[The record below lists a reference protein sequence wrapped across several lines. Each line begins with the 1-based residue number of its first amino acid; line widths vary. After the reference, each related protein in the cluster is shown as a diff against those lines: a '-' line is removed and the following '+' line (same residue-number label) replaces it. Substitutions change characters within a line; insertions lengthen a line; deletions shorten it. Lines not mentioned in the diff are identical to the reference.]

1 MMTTDDREID
11 DIMEFVEAVC
21 ACPEPGE
28 YVPAVE
34 DAKYEAILKI
44 LSTTSFYRQHG
55 IRNELVHTIFRQK
68 IKMIRKAST
77 VKELRT
83 IEKGSIPH
91 FDGNRF
97 VTGQYHIPEEE
108 LVLWSLT
115 SLKGPLIAQGF
126 DRYLELF
133 KQVFG
138 FGPEDHS
145 GGAMEEFQRREAAK
159 C

>member
-1 MMTTDDREID
+1 MTTDNRGID

-28 YVPAVE
+28 YAPAVE
-34 DAKYEAILKI
+34 EAKYEAIVKV

-77 VKELRT
+77 VKGIKA
-83 IEKGSIPH
+83 IEKGPIPQ

-138 FGPEDHS
+138 FGPEDHLD
-145 GGAMEEFQRREAAK
+145 GAMEEFQRREAAK

>member
-1 MMTTDDREID
+1 MITGDGEID
-11 DIMEFVEAVC
+11 DILEFAEAIC
-21 ACPEPGE
+21 NFPEPGK
-28 YVPAVE
+28 YPPAVE
-34 DAKYEAILKI
+34 DAKCEAILKI
-44 LSTTSFYRQHG
+44 LGTTRSYRQHG
-55 IRNELVHTIFRQK
+55 FMGELVHTIFRRK
-68 IKMIRKAST
+68 VEMIREAGT
-77 VKELRT
+77 VKEINA

-91 FDGNRF
+91 FNGSRF

-108 LVLWSLT
+108 LILWSLT

-126 DRYLELF
+126 ERYLEVF

-145 GGAMEEFQRREAAK
+145 DGAMEEFQRREAAK